1 MAGAHSFVYK
11 SAGKERLLDVI
22 RMTMRDGYVWPESP
36 PVQMPFDVDFSRRE
50 IQVLRLFCQGKTR
63 PEVAAELGIS
73 EATVKAL
80 ITALLNKTG
89 FDSIMRLAVYAV
101 SNGYIAPQV

>member
-1 MAGAHSFVYK
+1 
-11 SAGKERLLDVI
+11 
-22 RMTMRDGYVWPESP
+22 
-36 PVQMPFDVDFSRRE
+36 MPFDVDFSRRE